1 LCTTFH
7 TFIRHIG
14 IVRKW
19 LFALNKKKKPM
30 VQLNAEVESK
40 EENSLI
46 PPYAFKMENFNIGS
60 FGDCNAIFAVFSLFF
75 EGGGA
80 VASGMRRLIGASL
93 LRECPEDLQL
103 FNGKHWMQHFFR
115 TFDVFTR
122 LWKFQ
127 QQNRTVLNACYGLK
141 RWQIGEIASKIGQL
155 YYHYYVR
162 TSNTAY
168 LLEAYAFYLAIR
180 SRQYFCTAGLDEK
193 PELAL
198 KKLRYHARFI
208 VVCLL
213 LKKMKQV
220 RDLIKD
226 MNRLVDSYISRYD
239 RDDQLDWSL
248 VLTEIKTFVEA
259 DNVVNI
265 VDIDS
270 SSVIISHRLAAYS
283 LPYVE
288 KNAFSL
294 GLTLTEA
301 LVIGCTRNQVTF
313 GEFTLDMYWILQ
325 VLEYEIEDDNNYA
338 NHRVDSSPAPGKS
351 FSNSGESSNANP
363 RKCLLYKPKFDFL
376 LQHMLCSYEQLGP
389 DSVLLIYI
397 SGDGC
402 SPQAKA
408 GSESYDSGGVV
419 LNCGEVSRNSGD
431 LVDDYYSEPT
441 CNLQCLYPGD
451 LYPLLRKPL
460 LLIVESN
467 NSTAFLSM
475 KSLFGQPLIVM
486 CSPIDMPLFLQEQ
499 PQRGSI
505 FTMFLHCPLTA
516 YCFVCN
522 IVRIPV
528 ALWDKCQAHVDK
540 FYAEASRLLVR
551 SKLVDSSYKAFYSD
565 AFLRTLLLRFL
576 FCQCTLRMHRNF
588 RGNHDYL
595 PRSSPPLEDAEI
607 VQSPNLIRLVL
618 DLACIL
624 DVLSA
629 FRESDETV
637 C

>member
-1 LCTTFH
+1 MAVDQDSLYVTEHEKEVVNEFCYLLEKS
-7 TFIRHIG
+7 RQ
-14 IVRKW
+14 
-19 LFALNKKKKPM
+19 LFNGL
-30 VQLNAEVESK
+30 
-40 EENSLI
+40 
-46 PPYAFKMENFNIGS
+46 
-60 FGDCNAIFAVFSLFF
+60 
-75 EGGGA
+75 
-80 VASGMRRLIGASL
+80 RRLRSAAALSTLIIAT
-93 LRECPEDLQL
+93 DLQL
-103 FNGKHWMQHFFR
+103 FSGKHWMQHFFR

-288 KNAFSL
+288 KNAFSF

-325 VLEYEIEDDNNYA
+325 VLEYEIEDDSNYA

-351 FSNSGESSNANP
+351 FSVSNSGESSNANP

-431 LVDDYYSEPT
+431 LVDDYYSEPP

-486 CSPIDMPLFLQEQ
+486 CSPVDMPLFLQEQ

>member
-1 LCTTFH
+1 MAVDQDSLYVTEHEKEVVNEFCYLLEKS
-7 TFIRHIG
+7 RQ
-14 IVRKW
+14 
-19 LFALNKKKKPM
+19 LFNGLRRVEFLYPTMPLRSAAAL
-30 VQLNAEVESK
+30 ST
-40 EENSLI
+40 LI
-46 PPYAFKMENFNIGS
+46 IAT
-60 FGDCNAIFAVFSLFF
+60 
-75 EGGGA
+75 
-80 VASGMRRLIGASL
+80 
-93 LRECPEDLQL
+93 DLQL

-288 KNAFSL
+288 KNAFSF

-325 VLEYEIEDDNNYA
+325 VLEYEIEDDSNYA

-431 LVDDYYSEPT
+431 LVDDYYSEPP

-486 CSPIDMPLFLQEQ
+486 CSPVDMPLFLQEQ

>member
-1 LCTTFH
+1 MAVDQDSLYVTEHEKEVVNEFCYLLEKS
-7 TFIRHIG
+7 RQ
-14 IVRKW
+14 
-19 LFALNKKKKPM
+19 LFN
-30 VQLNAEVESK
+30 
-40 EENSLI
+40 
-46 PPYAFKMENFNIGS
+46 G
-60 FGDCNAIFAVFSLFF
+60 
-75 EGGGA
+75 
-80 VASGMRRLIGASL
+80 
-93 LRECPEDLQL
+93 LRDLQL

-288 KNAFSL
+288 KNAFSF

-325 VLEYEIEDDNNYA
+325 VLEYEIEDDSNYA

-431 LVDDYYSEPT
+431 LVDDYYSEPP

-486 CSPIDMPLFLQEQ
+486 CSPVDMPLFLQ
-499 PQRGSI
+499 
-505 FTMFLHCPLTA
+505 
-516 YCFVCN
+516 
-522 IVRIPV
+522 V